1 MAKVTEAHLEAR
13 RRSILDAA
21 SRVFSEKGVAGAT
34 MAEIAREAGLSAG
47 AIYRYFASKEDL
59 ARGCLDASAEAVNK
73 AWLHPELVEMG
84 FTELSEATF
93 AALERP
99 EAAMDT
105 RLWLEQVLTAVREGD
120 ATALKE
126 FREEYGQLIEGIG
139 TLLRRSFGE
148 RLEGYDVH
156 ALAQALHSFYWGARL
171 MHLLLGEEAAPMAQL
186 KALQG
191 LMAGAMGEPGAR

>member
-21 SRVFSEKGVAGAT
+21 SRVFSEKGVAAAT
-34 MAEIAREAGLSAG
+34 MAEIAREAGISAG

-84 FTELSEATF
+84 FTELSKATF

-105 RLWLEQVLTAVREGD
+105 RLWLEQVLTAVRDGD
-120 ATALKE
+120 TGALE
-126 FREEYGQLIEGIG
+126 AFREEYGQLIEGIA

-148 RLEGYDVH
+148 RLGAYDVH

-171 MHLLLGEEAAPMAQL
+171 MHLLLGEEAAPVRQL
-186 KALQG
+186 KALEG
-191 LMAGAMGEPGAR
+191 LMAGAMGEPAER